1 MSDIYSEQPD
11 TTEINVMSK
20 EEKQWGMFCHLSA
33 LAILLIPSI
42 GNIVGPLI
50 IWLLKKDQ
58 YKFVDQE
65 GKESIN
71 FQISITIY
79 LYISAVLTLAI
90 VGYFI
95 AVGVFIFALVE
106 IILASISASNG
117 KSYTYPLTIR
127 FIK

>member
-50 IWLLKKDQ
+50 IWLLKKT
-58 YKFVDQE
+58 
-65 GKESIN
+65 SIN
-71 FQISITIY
+71 LLIKK
-79 LYISAVLTLAI
+79 
-90 VGYFI
+90 
-95 AVGVFIFALVE
+95 
-106 IILASISASNG
+106 G
-117 KSYTYPLTIR
+117 KNQ
-127 FIK
+127 